1 MLTFSFSLKIV
12 RNHFANLLLIIS
24 HKPGSGQKVL
34 VMRNR
39 KNLLQVN
46 VEMADQ
52 QTNQELLPRVTG
64 NHLEEEVEPRE
75 VGGFNSQDE

>member
-1 MLTFSFSLKIV
+1 
-12 RNHFANLLLIIS
+12 
-24 HKPGSGQKVL
+24 
-34 VMRNR
+34 
-39 KNLLQVN
+39 
-46 VEMADQ
+46 MADQ